1 MKITG
6 FTIIKNAIKFDFP
19 VVEAITSI
27 LPICDEFVVAVG
39 DSEDETLALIK
50 SIDSPKIKI
59 IHTVWN
65 IKPDSK
71 SGSAMAEETNKA
83 LAAVSKD
90 TDWCFYIQSDEVVHE
105 KYLETIKNAMQKHLD
120 DEQVDGLLLK
130 YKHFF
135 GSYDFIGASYRW
147 YRREIR
153 IVRNRSNIYSYRD
166 AQSFRQDDDK
176 KLKVKLLDAEIYHY
190 GYVREPEKFKE
201 KLNFQDKMYHGDQ
214 VKQRQES
221 YDFSKEAD
229 AVFPFQDTH
238 PAVMRARIERKNWH
252 FDFDPIY
259 QNRFKFKDRFKMFI
273 EKWTGYRVGEF
284 KNYILLK

>member
-1 MKITG
+1 MKVTG

-65 IKPDSK
+65 VKPDSK
-71 SGSAMAEETNKA
+71 GGSVMAEETNKA
-83 LAAVSKD
+83 LAAISSD

-105 KYLETIKNAMQKHLD
+105 KYLATIKNAMQNHLN
-120 DEQVDGLLLK
+120 DEQVDGFLLK

-153 IVRNRSNIYSYRD
+153 IVRNRSNIYSYQD
-166 AQSFRQDDDK
+166 AQSFRKADDK
-176 KLKVKLLDAEIYHY
+176 KLRVRLLDAEIYHY

-201 KLNFQDKMYHGDQ
+201 KLNFQAKMHHGSQ
-214 VKQRQES
+214 VEQRQES

-229 AVFPFQDTH
+229 AVFPFKDTH
-238 PAVMRARIERKNWH
+238 PAVMQARINRKNWH
-252 FDFDPIY
+252 FDFDPIH
-259 QNRFKFKDRFKMFI
+259 QNRFKLKDHFKMFI

>member
-1 MKITG
+1 MKVAG

-39 DSEDETLALIK
+39 DSEDETLALIE
-50 SIDSPKIKI
+50 SINSPKIKI
-59 IHTVWN
+59 IQTVWN
-65 IKPDSK
+65 VKPDSK
-71 SGSAMAEETNKA
+71 DGLVIAEETNKA
-83 LAAVSKD
+83 MAAISKD
-90 TDWCFYIQSDEVVHE
+90 VDWCFYIQSDEIVHE
-105 KYLETIKNAMQKHLD
+105 KYLPTIKNAMQNFLQ
-120 DEQVDGLLLK
+120 DEKTDGLLLN

-153 IVRNRSNIYSYRD
+153 IVRNRANIYSYKD
-166 AQSFRQDDDK
+166 AQSFRKDDDK
-176 KLKVKLLDAEIYHY
+176 KLNVGLLNAEMFHY
-190 GYVREPEKFKE
+190 GYVREPEKFTE
-201 KLNFQDKMYHGDQ
+201 KLNFQDKVHHGDQ

-229 AVFPFQDTH
+229 ALYPFEGTH
-238 PAVMRARIERKNWH
+238 PAVMQARIERKNWH
-252 FDFDPIY
+252 FDFDPIR
-259 QNRFKFKDRFKMFI
+259 QNRFKLKDRFKMFI

-284 KNYILLK
+284 KNYVIVK

>member
-1 MKITG
+1 MKVTG

-19 VVEAITSI
+19 VVEAISSI

-39 DSEDETLALIK
+39 DSEDETLALIE

-65 IKPDSK
+65 IKADSK

-83 LAAVSKD
+83 LAAISED

-105 KYLETIKNAMQKHLD
+105 KYLDEIKNAMQKHLHN
-120 DEQVDGLLLK
+120 EQIDGLLLK

-153 IVRNRSNIYSYRD
+153 IVRNRKDIYSYRD
-166 AQSFRQDDDK
+166 AQSFRIDDDK
-176 KLKVKLLDAEIYHY
+176 KLTVRLLDAEIYHY

-238 PAVMRARIERKNWH
+238 PAVMQARIERKNWH
-252 FDFDPIY
+252 FDFDPIH
-259 QNRFKFKDRFKMFI
+259 QNRFKLKDRFKMFV

>member
-1 MKITG
+1 MKVTG

-19 VVEAITSI
+19 VVEAISSI

-83 LAAVSKD
+83 LAAISKD

-105 KYLETIKNAMQKHLD
+105 KYLDEIKNAMQKHLH

-153 IVRNRSNIYSYRD
+153 IVRNRKDIYSYRD
-166 AQSFRQDDDK
+166 AQSFRKSDDK
-176 KLKVKLLDAEIYHY
+176 KLNVKLLDAEIYHY

-238 PAVMRARIERKNWH
+238 PAVMQARIQRKNWH
-252 FDFDPIY
+252 FDFDPIH
-259 QNRFKFKDRFKMFI
+259 QNRFKLKDRFKMFV
-273 EKWTGYRVGEF
+273 EKWIGYRVGEF
-284 KNYILLK
+284 KNYTLLK

>member
-1 MKITG
+1 MKVAG
-6 FTIIKNAIKFDFP
+6 FTIIKNALKFDFP

-39 DSEDETLALIK
+39 DSEDETLALIE

-83 LAAVSKD
+83 LAAISKD
-90 TDWCFYIQSDEVVHE
+90 VDWCFYIQSDEIVHE
-105 KYLETIKNAMQKHLD
+105 KYLPTIKNAMQNFLH
-120 DEQVDGLLLK
+120 DEKTDGLLLK

-147 YRREIR
+147 YRREVR
-153 IVRNRSNIYSYRD
+153 IVRNRANIYSYRD

-176 KLKVKLLDAEIYHY
+176 KLNVRLLDAEMFHY

-229 AVFPFQDTH
+229 AVYPFEGTH
-238 PAVMRARIERKNWH
+238 PAVMQARIERKNWH
-252 FDFDPIY
+252 FDFDPIR
-259 QNRFKFKDRFKMFI
+259 QNRFKLKDRFKMFI

-284 KNYILLK
+284 KNYVIVK

>member
-1 MKITG
+1 MKVAG

-39 DSEDETLALIK
+39 DSEDETLALIE
-50 SIDSPKIKI
+50 SINSPKIKI

-65 IKPDSK
+65 VKPDSRDGK
-71 SGSAMAEETNKA
+71 VMAEETNKA
-83 LAAVSKD
+83 LAAISKD
-90 TDWCFYIQSDEVVHE
+90 VDWCFYIQSDEVVHE
-105 KYLETIKNAMQKHLD
+105 KYLPTIKEGMEACLT
-120 DEQVDGLLLK
+120 DENIDGFLLK

-153 IVRNRSNIYSYRD
+153 IIRNGANIYSYHD
-166 AQSFRQDDDK
+166 AQSFRKDDDK
-176 KLKVKLLDAEIYHY
+176 KLNVRLLDAEMFHY

-201 KLNFQDKMYHGDQ
+201 KLNFQGKMHHGDQ
-214 VKQRQES
+214 VKQRQKS

-229 AVFPFQDTH
+229 AVYPFEGTH
-238 PAVMRARIERKNWH
+238 PVVMEARIERKNWDFN
-252 FDFDPIY
+252 FDYIS
-259 QNRFKFKDRFKMFI
+259 QNHFKFKDRLKMFV
-273 EKWTGYRVGEF
+273 EKWTGHRIGEF
-284 KNYILLK
+284 KNYILIK

>member
-1 MKITG
+1 MKVAG

-19 VVEAITSI
+19 VLEAITSI

-50 SIDSPKIKI
+50 NIDSPKIKI
-59 IHTVWN
+59 IQTVWN

-71 SGSAMAEETNKA
+71 DGLVIAEETNKA
-83 LAAVSKD
+83 MAAISKD
-90 TDWCFYIQSDEVVHE
+90 VDWCFYIQSDEIVHE
-105 KYLETIKNAMQKHLD
+105 KYLPTIKNAMQDFLR
-120 DEQVDGLLLK
+120 DEKTDGLLLN

-153 IVRNRSNIYSYRD
+153 IVRNRTNIYSYHD
-166 AQSFRQDDDK
+166 AQSFRKDDDK
-176 KLKVKLLDAEIYHY
+176 KLNVRLLNAEMFHY

-201 KLNFQDKMYHGDQ
+201 KLNFQDKVHHGDR
-214 VKQRQES
+214 VKQRQGS

-229 AVFPFQDTH
+229 ALYPFEGTH
-238 PAVMRARIERKNWH
+238 PAVMQARIERKNWH
-252 FDFDPIY
+252 FDFDPIR
-259 QNRFKFKDRFKMFI
+259 QNRFKLKDRFKMFI

-284 KNYILLK
+284 KNYIHIK